1 MNGLRLVVLGAT
13 GGVGGHVVAHAL
25 RRGHSVTALSRDP
38 RGLPGH
44 GSLRVAAV
52 DVRDRDAVAEA
63 LAGSDAVVSALGNPP
78 RSGPGVL
85 AAGAASLVA
94 AAPPR
99 LVWLGAHGTGPSAT
113 AATSALLRLALG
125 AEEVADKV
133 AADALVL
140 AAGGTVV
147 HAGPLT
153 GPAVD
158 RTTLGAVALG
168 TVAPGT
174 VAPGTVASDAVIL
187 GVTALNTTAPDT
199 AIPEGARLL
208 PLGARR
214 LPRPVRRATL
224 AALLLAEA
232 EQPAHAGAVAL
243 AAG

>member
-1 MNGLRLVVLGAT
+1 MSGLRLVVLGAT

-38 RGLPGH
+38 RGLPEH
-44 GSLRVAAV
+44 GALRVVAV

-63 LAGSDAVVSALGNPP
+63 LAGCDAAVSALGNPP
-78 RSGPGVL
+78 GSRPGVL

-94 AAPPR
+94 ATPPR
-99 LVWLGAHGTGPSAT
+99 LVWLGAHGTGPSAN
-113 AATSALLRLALG
+113 AATAALLRLALG

-158 RTTLGAVALG
+158 WTTL
-168 TVAPGT
+168 
-174 VAPGTVASDAVIL
+174 D
-187 GVTALNTTAPDT
+187 VTTPA
-199 AIPEGARLL
+199 GARLL

-214 LPRPVRRATL
+214 LPRPVRRSTL
-224 AALLLAEA
+224 AALLLTEA
-232 EQPAHAGAVAL
+232 EHPRHAGAIAL